1 MNLVT
6 ELVRRLLMKKM
17 WMDDTENDGGQTAPE
32 KEDCSSWRWEEW
44 TPES

>member
-1 MNLVT
+1 MESL
-6 ELVRRLLMKKM
+6 RRLLMKKM
-17 WMDDTENDGGQTAPE
+17 WMDGTENDGDDDQTAPE